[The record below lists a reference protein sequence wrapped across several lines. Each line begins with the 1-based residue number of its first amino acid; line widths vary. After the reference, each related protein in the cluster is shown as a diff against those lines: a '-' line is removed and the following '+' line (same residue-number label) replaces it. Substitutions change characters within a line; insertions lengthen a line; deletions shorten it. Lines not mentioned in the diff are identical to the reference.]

1 MKQIICLS
9 HTPWGNRPN
18 RTQQLLSR
26 LKGASVLFFEPSADR
41 PEARGRKVRPNVM
54 VYQLPKAAG
63 VTERTSLIS
72 QRNWRRAADCVEKAM
87 ARHRFKEP
95 VLWCTTPQNVHM
107 LDYLAYRGVVY
118 DCHRYWSN
126 LPVRWEGELAASA
139 DLCFA
144 ASEGLADRLAPCNE
158 NVALLP
164 NGVNFPLFSK
174 EIDRIPPDI
183 ADLSGRTV
191 LGFVGGLTADLLV
204 KPLLCCAEDHPDWV
218 FLLIGPVSQSEYL
231 SQLEQLDNIR
241 ILGQRPLVDIPEY
254 LAGCSVCLQ
263 LLRRRNK
270 DSDVL
275 PARIY
280 EYLAAG
286 KPVVS
291 MLWQY
296 QQEEFPDVIHYARTV
311 PDFEAQCRRAV
322 EEDPAALRRRRRDY
336 GRTAAW
342 DKRAA
347 QVSQLLEDNGL
358 WPDETVR

>member
-9 HTPWGNRPN
+9 HSPWGNRPT

-26 LKGASVLFFEPSADR
+26 LSQTSVLFFEPPGDR
-41 PEARGRKVRPNVM
+41 PETKGRKVRPNVM
-54 VYQLPKAAG
+54 VYQLPKTIEVAA
-63 VTERTSLIS
+63 RTALIS
-72 QRNWRRAADCVEKAM
+72 QRNWRHITACVEKAM

-95 VLWCTTPQNVHM
+95 LLWCTSPQNVHL
-107 LDYLAYRGVVY
+107 LDYLACRGTVY

-126 LPVRWEGELAASA
+126 LPARWEGELAASA

-144 ASEGLADRLAPCNE
+144 ASEGLAERLAPCSD
-158 NVALLP
+158 NVVLLP

-174 EIDRIPPDI
+174 KIDRLLPDM
-183 ADLSGRTV
+183 ADLEGRPV
-191 LGFVGGLTADLLV
+191 LGFVGGLSADLQV
-204 KPLLCCAEDHPDWV
+204 KPLLHCAEVHPDWT
-218 FLLIGPVSQSEYL
+218 FLLIGPVAQSEYL
-231 SQLEQLDNIR
+231 PQLEQLDNVR

-254 LAGCSVCLQ
+254 LAGCDVCLQ

-296 QQEEFPDVIHYARTV
+296 QQEEFPDVIRYARTV

-336 GRTAAW
+336 GRAAAW
-342 DKRAA
+342 DNRAA

-358 WPDETVR
+358 

>member
-26 LKGASVLFFEPSADR
+26 LKGVSVLFFEPPADK

-54 VYQLPKAAG
+54 VYQLLKTAGAAL
-63 VTERTSLIS
+63 VS
-72 QRNWRRAADCVEKAM
+72 QRGWRRVTDCVERAM
-87 ARHRFKEP
+87 ARHRFREP
-95 VLWCTTPQNVHM
+95 VLWCTTPQNVHL
-107 LDYLAYRGVVY
+107 LDYLACRGVVY

-126 LPVRWEGELAASA
+126 LPARWEGELAASA
-139 DLCFA
+139 DICFA
-144 ASEGLADRLAPCNE
+144 ASEGLADRLAPCSGNI
-158 NVALLP
+158 ALLP

-174 EIDRIPPDI
+174 EIDRIPPDM
-183 ADLSGRTV
+183 ADLKGRPV
-191 LGFVGGLTADLLV
+191 LGFVGALTSDLLI
-204 KPLLCCAEDHPDWV
+204 KPLLHCAEAHPDWAFV
-218 FLLIGPVSQSEYL
+218 LIGPVAQSEYL
-231 SQLEQLDNIR
+231 PQLEERDNIR
-241 ILGQRPLVDIPEY
+241 VLGPRPLVDIPEY
-254 LAGCSVCLQ
+254 LAACDVCLQ

-286 KPVVS
+286 KPVAS

-296 QQEEFPDVIHYARTV
+296 QQEDFPNVVYYARTV

-336 GRTAAW
+336 GRAAAW
-342 DKRAA
+342 DNRAA
-347 QVSQLLEDNGL
+347 QVAQLLEGNGL
-358 WPDETVR
+358 WPEEKSK